1 MSPLADK
8 YRSTT
13 TETDIAPYPDAT
25 QPGELQVTDALKD
38 AFLSSL
44 AESKTRLLFSAGS
57 WGSFRPALSVPRGF
71 DLILTSET
79 IYQST
84 SLGDL
89 LEVITHASRKGSDT
103 ASSLCLIAAKV
114 LYFGVGGGV
123 EEFTHAVS
131 KRGGK
136 TDVVLE
142 RREGVGRKI
151 LSLRWL

>member
-8 YRSTT
+8 YRSST
-13 TETDIAPYPDAT
+13 TENDIAPQADAS

-44 AESKTRLLFSAGS
+44 IESKTRLLFSAGS
-57 WGSFRPALSVPRGF
+57 WGSFRPSSLSPRGF
-71 DLILTSET
+71 DLVLTSET

-89 LEVITHASRKGSDT
+89 LEVITDALKKGSEA
-103 ASSLCLIAAKV
+103 ASSLFLIAAKV

-131 KRGGK
+131 KRGG
-136 TDVVLE
+136 TTEVVLE

-151 LSLRWL
+151 LSLHWF